1 MCGLWLF
8 LVHMLLVL
16 YLLEGFEWSSSVSQE
31 CIIDEDCEKG
41 SYCLYETQSS
51 KCLPCKHT
59 DAVSGFKFHRPGTF
73 EVHLT
78 SAVIH

>member
-1 MCGLWLF
+1 MSGLWLLF
-8 LVHMLLVL
+8 EFTSLDLL
-16 YLLEGFEWSSSVSQE
+16 LLEGFEWFSSLSQE

-41 SYCLYETQSS
+41 SYCLYESQSS

-59 DAVSGFKFHRPGTF
+59 DAVSGYTFHRPGTF

-78 SAVIH
+78 SAVIQ